1 MPSASRSS
9 RWARSSGYASTA
21 SRGRRT
27 TPRPSTD
34 RSMDVLWAPWRMA
47 YIGATKPEGCIFCQ
61 AVEGDPRD
69 RLLLG
74 TSQASLVMLN
84 RYPYASAH
92 LMVAPRRHAASLPE
106 LPAAEHADLAET
118 LRRAVGTLAEVFAPE
133 GFNLGMNL
141 GACAGA
147 GVKDHLHWHIVPR
160 WTGDTNFMPML
171 AEVRVMPEHL
181 LVTYD
186 RLRPAF
192 AWLAP

>member
-1 MPSASRSS
+1 MR
-9 RWARSSGYASTA
+9 
-21 SRGRRT
+21 
-27 TPRPSTD
+27 
-34 RSMDVLWAPWRMA
+34 VLWAPWRMA
-47 YIGATKPEGCIFCQ
+47 YIGAEKTDGGCIFCG
-61 AVEGDPRD
+61 AVDGAPRD

-74 TSQASLVMLN
+74 AGAASVVMLN

-92 LMVAPRRHAASLPE
+92 VMVAPRRHTASLPG

-118 LRRAVGTLAEVFAPE
+118 LRRTLGTLEEVLRPE

-147 GVKDHLHWHIVPR
+147 GVRDHLHWHIVPR

-171 AEVRVMPEHL
+171 ADVRVMPEHL
-181 LVTYD
+181 LATYE

-192 AWLAP
+192 AWLAG